1 MEFDSHSYKI
11 AEQSIDQYVKQ
22 ECGTMQRGKWNAIT
36 DVPGVEVGH
45 VTLYEEPDTDSACT
59 GVTAI
64 LPHGGNYFEQKLP
77 AASFVLNGFGKSA
90 GLIQVEELGVIESP
104 IMLTNTFSVGAV
116 LEGTLRHMLEENTA
130 IGDSTS
136 SLNIV
141 VGECNDSYLNAMRS
155 MKVRPEHAIEAIRN
169 AGGGEFEQ
177 GDVGAGKGMIC
188 FGQKGGIG
196 SSSRVVPHGD
206 DAYTVGVLTL
216 TNFGSPEECLI
227 DEWLV
232 RNEIQLKSA
241 ADKVNSSAEMKS
253 EKPDGSVMI
262 IVATNAPVDSRQLKR
277 LAKRASIGLGRTGSH
292 IHNGSGDIIIA
303 FSNAYTIP
311 HSGADEDTVT
321 YTLLRDDAKVMNKL
335 FQAAIEATEE
345 AVYQSLMHAKTTTGR
360 HGRTVERWSFVEQAD
375 S

>member
-1 MEFDSHSYKI
+1 
-11 AEQSIDQYVKQ
+11 
-22 ECGTMQRGKWNAIT
+22 MQKGKWNAIT
-36 DVPGVEVGH
+36 DVPGVKVGH
-45 VTLYEEPDTDSACT
+45 VTLKEEPGPESACT

-64 LPHGGNYFEQKLP
+64 LPHGGSSFEQKVP

-116 LEGTLRHMLEENTA
+116 LEGTLRHMLEKNTA

-169 AGGGEFEQ
+169 ADTGEFDQ

-188 FGQKGGIG
+188 FGRKGGIG
-196 SSSRVVPHGD
+196 SSSRIVLHGED
-206 DAYTVGVLTL
+206 SFTVGVLTL
-216 TNFGSPEECLI
+216 TNFGNAEECLI
-227 DEWLV
+227 DEWFA
-232 RNEIQLKSA
+232 RNGLKLKTAEGDLKPSQ
-241 ADKVNSSAEMKS
+241 EMKS

-262 IVATNAPVDSRQLKR
+262 IVATDAPVDSRQLKR
-277 LAKRASIGLGRTGSH
+277 LAKRAAIGLGRTGSH

-311 HSGADEDTVT
+311 HSNEGDDTVS
-321 YTLLRDDAKVMNKL
+321 YTLLRDDAKVMNGL
-335 FQAAIEATEE
+335 FQAVIEATEE
-345 AVYQSLMHAKTTTGR
+345 AVYQSLMHAETTTGR
-360 HGRTVERWSFVEQAD
+360 HGRTVERWPLVEE
-375 S
+375 